1 MFKFAVMVCFG
12 LGSLAGASA
21 QVAPPAFPGGF
32 RLGSGVAVHTSLS
45 RQFMIREPDSAGRGV
60 PISLGTNQAVH
71 YVRVDATLLSVSCE
85 RIKHALLT
93 ELDEADKWHDRIY
106 IDLRRART
114 LNDTIIIEVSP
125 YGGSW
130 DYHVRIPDAVE
141 STRLV
146 TGLVDVLLLEMA
158 NRNAGHS
165 AELPPWL
172 GRGLTEEILRS
183 SHIGLVVEPAAPIG
197 VGTKA
202 DGWMAVTPGLGLAK
216 PLTSA
221 NFSVMSSSSTN
232 TNVLAVAH
240 EDLSAA
246 PPLTLDQLT
255 WPDESRLDGPE
266 GDSYRSSAQLFVH
279 DLLQLKDGRPAMRA
293 FIQKL
298 PQHLNWQ
305 LTFLDAF
312 GSDFG
317 SQLELEKWWALRLV
331 DFTGRDIAQTMT
343 PEESWD
349 RLDEIIHPMV
359 EVRTRVNELP
369 QRKEMPLQAI
379 IEKWDA
385 ARQFELLKERSK
397 MLYLLR
403 SRSSQELAKLV
414 DDYRRT
420 IDVYVDKR
428 SRDGY
433 MRTPRAQAV
442 MGPDRV
448 AQQTISDLNVLDSIR
463 EDLRPK
469 TQTVQSADAR
479 KNINN

>member
-1 MFKFAVMVCFG
+1 MV
-12 LGSLAGASA
+12 
-21 QVAPPAFPGGF
+21 
-32 RLGSGVAVHTSLS
+32 GV
-45 RQFMIREPDSAGRGV
+45 
-60 PISLGTNQAVH
+60 
-71 YVRVDATLLSVSCE
+71 
-85 RIKHALLT
+85 
-93 ELDEADKWHDRIY
+93 
-106 IDLRRART
+106 
-114 LNDTIIIEVSP
+114 
-125 YGGSW
+125 
-130 DYHVRIPDAVE
+130 
-141 STRLV
+141 
-146 TGLVDVLLLEMA
+146 
-158 NRNAGHS
+158 
-165 AELPPWL
+165 
-172 GRGLTEEILRS
+172 
-183 SHIGLVVEPAAPIG
+183 
-197 VGTKA
+197 
-202 DGWMAVTPGLGLAK
+202 
-216 PLTSA
+216 
-221 NFSVMSSSSTN
+221 
-232 TNVLAVAH
+232 
-240 EDLSAA
+240 
-246 PPLTLDQLT
+246 
-255 WPDESRLDGPE
+255 
-266 GDSYRSSAQLFVH
+266 
-279 DLLQLKDGRPAMRA
+279 
-293 FIQKL
+293 
-298 PQHLNWQ
+298 
-305 LTFLDAF
+305 
-312 GSDFG
+312 
-317 SQLELEKWWALRLV
+317 RLV